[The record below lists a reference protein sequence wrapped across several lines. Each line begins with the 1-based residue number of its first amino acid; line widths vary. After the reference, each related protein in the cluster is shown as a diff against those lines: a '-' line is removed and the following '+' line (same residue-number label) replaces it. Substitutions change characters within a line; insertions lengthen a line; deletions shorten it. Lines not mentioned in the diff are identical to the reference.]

1 MLLAGC
7 LNACSLVSDKNAT
20 SPNVSKLT
28 WQQEHC
34 HLSFRPPP
42 DASGAGQSVTSGADL
57 I

>member
-20 SPNVSKLT
+20 SPNVSKLS
-28 WQQEHC
+28 WQEHC
-34 HLSFRPPP
+34 CCLSFRPPP
-42 DASGAGQSVTSGADL
+42 EASGAGQSGTSGADL